1 MLSKI
6 KIILS
11 ISYHKKI
18 LYSIACILQQN
29 FYYTLVYNGF
39 EVISLKITVYADV
52 LFVVNFVIN
61 YLLLYITAMLCKT
74 HLKHIK
80 TGISSAIGAIYAV
93 VMFVPN
99 VHFAATLLAKIALS
113 LVMVYVAFGSIK
125 YFKHLCFFY
134 AVSLISAGVVTAFV
148 YSGSPYVYSNGGV
161 VYINAGIHTIVIAAI
176 VSYCIIRIAFGAY
189 KKYSLRDYLQVVVL
203 KDGKAAKLTVLVDT
217 GNLLCDP
224 IQGSPVIV
232 AEQYALRG
240 IIGGGDV
247 FEKAQQ
253 IDGVRL
259 IPFSTI
265 QSDNGLLVGF
275 KPDKICCKTP
285 LRDDIIIA
293 VTPKKFN
300 AEYNALAG
308 PHSFAD

>member
-1 MLSKI
+1 M
-6 KIILS
+6 
-11 ISYHKKI
+11 
-18 LYSIACILQQN
+18 
-29 FYYTLVYNGF
+29 
-39 EVISLKITVYADV
+39 KITVYADV
-52 LFVVNFVIN
+52 LFLVNFAIN

-74 HLKHIK
+74 FARHIRI
-80 TGISSAIGAIYAV
+80 GVSAAVGAIYAV
-93 VMFVPN
+93 CMFVPEAT
-99 VHFAATLLAKIALS
+99 FAATLLAKIALS
-113 LVMVYVAFGSIK
+113 LVMVYAAFGTKK
-125 YFKHLCFFY
+125 YIKHLCFFY
-134 AVSLISAGVVTAFV
+134 AVSLLCAGVVTAFV
-148 YSGSPYVYSNGGV
+148 CNGNPYVYSRGGA
-161 VYINAGIHTIVIAAI
+161 VYVNTNTLTIIIAAI

-189 KKYSLRDYLQVVVL
+189 KKYALRDYLHMVVC
-203 KDGKAAKLTVLVDT
+203 KDGKAANLTVLVDT

-224 IQGSPVIV
+224 LGGSPVIV

-247 FEKAQQ
+247 FEKVQQ

-265 QSDNGLLVGF
+265 DSDNGLLVGF

-285 LRDDIIIA
+285 VRDDVIIA